1 MISFCFD
8 PLPPNGKEWG
18 EEVSE
23 VWKQQGASTEINE
36 TGKKETILKF
46 ASIKPAKLLVWFNRR
61 PS

>member
-1 MISFCFD
+1 MASFCFD

-36 TGKKETILKF
+36 TGKKETALKL
-46 ASIKPAKLLVWFNRR
+46 A
-61 PS
+61 